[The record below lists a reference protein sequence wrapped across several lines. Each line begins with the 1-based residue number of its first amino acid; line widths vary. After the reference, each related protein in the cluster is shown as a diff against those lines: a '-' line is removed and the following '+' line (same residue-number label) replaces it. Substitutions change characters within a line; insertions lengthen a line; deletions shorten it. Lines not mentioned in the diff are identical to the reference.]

1 MTSDTTLNGVTLQSM
16 PILALRNAV
25 LFPGAV
31 MPVVIG
37 RGKSIKLLEGLGD
50 RRQTVVGVVAQ
61 KDKGIDNP
69 KPEDLYWAGHRP
81 AHQGAAQ
88 RRRDVSCG
96 NSRT

>member
-1 MTSDTTLNGVTLQSM
+1 MSSDIVNPSSTLVPL

-50 RRQTVVGVVAQ
+50 RRQAIVGVVAQ
-61 KDKGIDNP
+61 KDKSIDNP
-69 KPEDLYWAGHRP
+69 KPEDP
-81 AHQGAAQ
+81 
-88 RRRDVSCG
+88 
-96 NSRT
+96 